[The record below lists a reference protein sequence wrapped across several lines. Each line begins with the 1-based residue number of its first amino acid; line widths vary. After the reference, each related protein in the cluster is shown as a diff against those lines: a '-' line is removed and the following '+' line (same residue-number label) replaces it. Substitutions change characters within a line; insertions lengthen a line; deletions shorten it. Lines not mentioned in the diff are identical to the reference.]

1 MDEWGGG
8 EGRGEEKGKQKP
20 QEKSKSLVIVLA
32 EMSLFVL

>member
-20 QEKSKSLVIVLA
+20 QEKSKPLVIVLA